1 MTFSEQLW
9 LTIIDKAILAIGLLL
24 VGYWINRRLERDKAN
39 EGIRQKIAEAR
50 AAAYLSLWQLT
61 AEIDAIDG
69 SLLTSQRA
77 DQLLNQVTA
86 WYYQQGNGL
95 YLSHPAT
102 QLFLEARAM
111 LKSPSPEVISLKSG
125 FSGLRTQMK
134 QDIGVYT
141 ERQAQ
146 QSVK

>member
-102 QLFLEARAM
+102 QLFLEARGT
-111 LKSPSPEVISLKSG
+111 LKKTSPDVAAIKSG
-125 FSGLRTQMK
+125 FSRLRTQMK

-146 QSVK
+146 QPVK